1 MFADDVNYKTEK
13 AFIINW
19 YLNQRVN
26 DFKTAMLKYN
36 NSIESNEGGS
46 LFGDSLTPDEIFNSI
61 FTSNVDSEVIK
72 SLATFKKHQDKIV
85 VTTTETQK
93 PTISEQPKTKQ
104 ELLIS
109 RLNKAAKYL

>member
-1 MFADDVNYKTEK
+1 MFAEDVKYKTEK

-36 NSIESNEGGS
+36 NSVESNEGGS

-61 FTSNVDSEVIK
+61 FKNNVDSDVLKAIDI
-72 SLATFKKHQDKIV
+72 FNKHHQKIV

-93 PTISEQPKTKQ
+93 PTISEQPKSEK

>member
-1 MFADDVNYKTEK
+1 MST
-13 AFIINW
+13 INW

-46 LFGDSLTPDEIFNSI
+46 LFGDSLTPDEIFNTI
-61 FTSNVDSEVIK
+61 FTQNVDSDITK
-72 SLATFKKHQDKIV
+72 AISIFQKHHKNIV
-85 VTTTETQK
+85 VMTTETDK
-93 PTISEQPKTKQ
+93 SDMPKSDN

-109 RLNKAAKYL
+109 RLKKASKYL